1 MKRDPRDT
9 VVDIKKG
16 EVKRVNFVYEDGRVV
31 KCNTKD
37 DKVRQ
42 MFGGVA
48 QCIATSP
55 DQSEIQGIIIAV
67 VRDGTTAVAA
77 VGPRGTL
84 LQGYDSIHECIHK
97 DFKGDEDPIHPS
109 AEGFLDFIKN
119 LTDILEKG
127 KAEASIPKKLL
138 N

>member
-31 KCNTKD
+31 KFPGETKHI
-37 DKVRQ
+37 RQ
-42 MFGGVA
+42 MLGGIA
-48 QCIATSP
+48 SCIVDAPDKSP
-55 DQSEIQGIIIAV
+55 IKAICIAV
-67 VRDGTTAVAA
+67 VREDTSAVAL
-77 VGPRGTL
+77 VGPRLNL
-84 LQGYDSIHECIHK
+84 LKGQDSINESMYK
-97 DFKGDEDPIHPS
+97 DEGGAGGPIHPS
-109 AEGFLDFIKN
+109 PDGFLDFIKG
-119 LTDILEKG
+119 LTEILEKG